1 MAFLG
6 IEPAFDVTFG
16 AQRAELVLQ
25 DSRAALQ
32 LPMPWLAG
40 PATESLEIQPTACRW
55 EGDFLLAEAPDL
67 LVGAT
72 LVDAGGRLEDAVE
85 AAYTRLLDLAKGW
98 HLYRIWQYVPQINEV
113 RGGLERYRQFNIG
126 RWAAFERRFGRDLRS
141 FMPAASAVGLGGD
154 KIVVIFKAGRVRPN
168 YFENPSQVPAYHYP
182 AEYGPRP
189 PGFARGV
196 VADCDG
202 SRTVLLSGTASIEGH
217 RSVGEGDW
225 ELQFR
230 TTMHN
235 IEIML
240 GRMGC
245 LGGLRP
251 ESWAAGGVRD
261 AHFKCYLRY
270 PEILPLVREWLQDA
284 CGTDDHFTYLLADIC
299 RTDLD
304 LEIEGR
310 IVGEPCCS
318 E

>member
-1 MAFLG
+1 
-6 IEPAFDVTFG
+6 
-16 AQRAELVLQ
+16 
-25 DSRAALQ
+25 
-32 LPMPWLAG
+32 
-40 PATESLEIQPTACRW
+40 
-55 EGDFLLAEAPDL
+55 
-67 LVGAT
+67 
-72 LVDAGGRLEDAVE
+72 
-85 AAYTRLLDLAKGW
+85 
-98 HLYRIWQYVPQINEV
+98 
-113 RGGLERYRQFNIG
+113 
-126 RWAAFERRFGRDLRS
+126 
-141 FMPAASAVGLGGD
+141 
-154 KIVVIFKAGRVRPN
+154 
-168 YFENPSQVPAYHYP
+168 
-182 AEYGPRP
+182 
-189 PGFARGV
+189 
-196 VADCDG
+196 
-202 SRTVLLSGTASIEGH
+202 
-217 RSVGEGDW
+217 
-225 ELQFR
+225 
-230 TTMHN
+230 TMHN